1 MVNWHLSDNIRL
13 EMVYGL
19 GNLDRF
25 QLQGRTQFFQTRL
38 QFQL

>member
-1 MVNWHLSDNIRL
+1 MSDNIRL
-13 EMVYGL
+13 EMVYGY

-25 QLQGRTQFFQTRL
+25 NLNGRTQFFQTRI